1 MGARGSDVARESA
14 AIVLLDD
21 DFSSIVQ
28 AMKLGRRIYDN
39 IRKAIAYIFAIH
51 VPIAGLSLIPALFHL
66 PMVLLPAH
74 IAFLQLIIDP
84 ACSTVFEAE
93 KEEANVMNRAP
104 RDSSQPLFSRHTL
117 FISLLQGCI
126 VLATVISVFGLSL
139 YLGESEQTIRALT
152 FTTLIFSNLGLIL
165 TNRSWSRTF
174 IATLRFPNKAL
185 IPVVAGAIAFLLT
198 TLYVPFFATLFKVTA
213 LNTLEFGACLT
224 AGIGSVLWFEGVKWM
239 GKLKLD

>member
-1 MGARGSDVARESA
+1 
-14 AIVLLDD
+14 
-21 DFSSIVQ
+21 
-28 AMKLGRRIYDN
+28 
-39 IRKAIAYIFAIH
+39 
-51 VPIAGLSLIPALFHL
+51 
-66 PMVLLPAH
+66 
-74 IAFLQLIIDP
+74 
-84 ACSTVFEAE
+84 
-93 KEEANVMNRAP
+93 MNRAP

-174 IATLRFPNKAL
+174 IATLRFQNKAL